1 MFNPDARVSMV
12 EAAPD
17 VRVWIVDDVLSEP
30 QRWVEQ
36 AARQRDAF
44 VHSDKDAYPGPQL
57 RLSDDVSQRLDAL
70 FGRICRSA
78 LGARRTLGVF
88 SRLAMVDR
96 APSELEPR
104 QWLCHRDRFSL
115 PPEQCVAASVLYLF
129 HDPRLGGTNFFRP
142 LRPEAEIA
150 RLVHDS
156 GVLAADDFV
165 ARYGIQPGYMTQS
178 NAWFDKVLAVP
189 PRWNRLIFYDGS
201 VFHCS
206 DIPDPSLLSNDPHR
220 GRLTLNGFFTCRR
233 RAA

>member
-1 MFNPDARVSMV
+1 MFNPRAQVNIL
-12 EAAPD
+12 EAAPG
-17 VRVWIVDDVLSEP
+17 VRVWVVDEALAEP
-30 QRWVEQ
+30 ERWVEL
-36 AARQRDAF
+36 AVRQREHFAC
-44 VHSDKDAYPGPQL
+44 SDKDAYPGPQL
-57 RLSDDVSQRLDAL
+57 RLPDEVSQRLDEL
-70 FGRICRSA
+70 FGRVCRSA

-96 APSELEPR
+96 APADLEPR

-142 LRPEAEIA
+142 RRPEPEIA

-156 GVLAADDFV
+156 GVLPGELFTQ
-165 ARYGIQPGYMTQS
+165 RYGIRPGYMTDS
-178 NAWFDKVLAVP
+178 NDWFDRQLSVP
-189 PRWNRLIFYDGS
+189 PKWNRLIFYDGS
-201 VFHCS
+201 LFHCS
-206 DIPDPSLLSNDPHR
+206 DIPDPSLLSSDPRR